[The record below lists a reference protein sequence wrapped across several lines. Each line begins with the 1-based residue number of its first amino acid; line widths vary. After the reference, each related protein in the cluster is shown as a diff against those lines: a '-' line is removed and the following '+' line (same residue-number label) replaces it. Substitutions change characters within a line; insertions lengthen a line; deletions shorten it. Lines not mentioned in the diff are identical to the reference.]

1 MRRDTVSRIP
11 RFQEHLKAG
20 FTAEAASAAR
30 YRANADRAQRDG
42 HPNLAGRWL
51 RMAAAK
57 DTLAIELLEA
67 AEQIRGLDADLGNA
81 IAEERY
87 ENDVLYP
94 KMIRD
99 VDQETANVF
108 LRVVTAQKE
117 NLRQL
122 EGLRHEANAAP
133 GDVGDVALPPE
144 VDRGSPNTPPA

>member
-1 MRRDTVSRIP
+1 MSRIP

-42 HPNLAGRWL
+42 HPNLARRWL

-57 DTLAIELLEA
+57 DALAIELLEA

-133 GDVGDVALPPE
+133 GDVALPPE